1 MRRKLSF
8 AIVVMA
14 VGCAGSSA
22 LRDAGD
28 TGEADATNDGW
39 TPMDVTPGTDS
50 RRTESGELGGEV
62 GLDCDSGGASDSAD
76 SPLGDAGVVDAGGS
90 PDVLLC
96 APAWCRDGECVPIP
110 PGCGKLSC
118 GSPPGRTY
126 CGLIGDGCGG
136 VLDCSPTCPQPDSI
150 CTADHQCKTPLG
162 LCSDLACEMNG
173 VQYCGPISDA
183 CGTIVCSTT
192 CKQPGWECV
201 DGRCVDPACVP
212 PACEWPPPPVLP
224 PFTGE
229 WPPAPPLP
237 APCVAPIS
245 P

>member
-8 AIVVMA
+8 AIVVMS

-22 LRDAGD
+22 HRDAGD
-28 TGEADATNDGW
+28 TREADATNDRW
-39 TPMDVTPGTDS
+39 TQMDVTPGMDGS
-50 RRTESGELGGEV
+50 RAESGELGGEV
-62 GLDCDSGGASDSAD
+62 GLVY
-76 SPLGDAGVVDAGGS
+76 DA
-90 PDVLLC
+90 LLC
-96 APAWCRDGECVPIP
+96 APGWCREGECVMPL
-110 PGCGKLSC
+110 GCGKLSC
-118 GSPPGRTY
+118 GSPPVGTY

-136 VLDCSPTCPQPDSI
+136 VLDCSPTCPQPGWI
-150 CTADHQCKTPLG
+150 CNADHQCKTPLG

-173 VQYCGPISDA
+173 VQYCGSISDA

-201 DGRCVDPACVP
+201 EGRCVDPACAP
-212 PACEWPPPPVLP
+212 PACEWPPPLVLP

-229 WPPAPPLP
+229 WAPAPPLP
-237 APCVAPIS
+237 VPCVVPLS